1 MNPPENSQS
10 SHLPSLPLALIREQ
24 ILIGENLL
32 DNTMQFFLH
41 NLGVTHSI
49 ILENDLE
56 QRKVFYQTT
65 RVSKKTELLE
75 LSLYLCH
82 RYQQQLAARTM
93 IIESAAQNPFLDPHA
108 AFVIVSLQTSQVSEG
123 FLCLYYQNIERE
135 KILSYQKMIGHLAN
149 QCALSVRQLQQLYKI
164 ECGEQEQEV
173 LPENNLDRVNEY
185 LAHITHELRA
195 PLAGILG
202 FARMLQEQI
211 YGTLTTKQHQYIS
224 AIASSG
230 EHLLSLVN
238 DFQDLS
244 KIEANYEELF
254 VEKLA
259 VADVCLASLSI
270 VQAKAEEQG
279 LELILNISPEVDFCQ
294 GDQQRLKQILVNLL
308 SNAIK
313 FTEVGSVTLKV
324 DICGD
329 RLNFAVI
336 DTGIGIAESEQKKL
350 FQPFQ
355 QLNNALTRKHKG
367 TGLGLVLSRK
377 LAQLHGGDIKLISQK
392 GKGSSFILE
401 IPHP

>member
-1 MNPPENSQS
+1 VNQPVNSQS
-10 SHLPSLPLALIREQ
+10 SDFPSLPLSLIREQ

-41 NLGVTHSI
+41 NLGVTHGL
-49 ILENDLE
+49 ILESDLG
-56 QRKVFYQTT
+56 QGKVFYQTARINKNT
-65 RVSKKTELLE
+65 ALIE
-75 LSLYLCH
+75 LSFYLCH
-82 RYQQQLAARTM
+82 RYRQQLATGT
-93 IIESAAQNPFLDPHA
+93 IILESASQNPFLDAQA
-108 AFVIVSLQTSQVSEG
+108 AFVIVSLQISQVPLG
-123 FLCLYYQNIERE
+123 FLCLYYQNIEQE
-135 KILSYQKMIGHLAN
+135 KLQSYQKTIGQLAK
-149 QCALSVRQLQQLYKI
+149 QCALSVRQLQQLYTL
-164 ECGEQEQEV
+164 ERGEQGDQI
-173 LPENNLDRVNEY
+173 LPENSLDRVNEY

-211 YGTLTTKQHQYIS
+211 YGTLTAKQYQYIS

-238 DFQDLS
+238 DFQDFS

-254 VEKLA
+254 PEKLA

-279 LELILNISPEVDFCQ
+279 LELTLDISPEVDFCQ
-294 GDQQRLKQILVNLL
+294 ADQQRLKQILVNLL

-313 FTEVGSVTLKV
+313 FTEVGSVTLQV

-329 RLNFAVI
+329 KLTFAVI
-336 DTGIGIAESEQKKL
+336 DTGIGISLEEQKKL

-355 QLNNALTRKHKG
+355 QLNNSLTRKHKG

-377 LAQLHGGDIKLISQK
+377 LAQLHGGDIKLISEK
-392 GKGSSFILE
+392 GKGSCFILE
-401 IPHP
+401 IPR